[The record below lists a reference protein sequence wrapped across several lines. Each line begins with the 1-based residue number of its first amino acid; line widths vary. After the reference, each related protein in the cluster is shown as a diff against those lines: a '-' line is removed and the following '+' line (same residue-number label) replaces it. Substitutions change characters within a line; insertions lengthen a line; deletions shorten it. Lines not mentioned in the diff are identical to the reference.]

1 MGSALSKVS
10 SVWGK
15 SNQAKWFARL
25 LLLCVLLALYV
36 LFFPL
41 LHQTFGWISV
51 SFSWCFIGLS
61 VWFWGL
67 RGGVLAALLNYPLN
81 MVLLKNIGAEL
92 QGGLP
97 AFILMVSV
105 AAILGRLRD
114 LSLRLQKQLAVRK
127 KAEESLRDAQDA
139 LEQRVSERTAD
150 LQSANEQLRHEIT
163 ERKQAEEAL
172 RESEEK
178 YRTNCRFSE

>member
-1 MGSALSKVS
+1 M
-10 SVWGK
+10 
-15 SNQAKWFARL
+15 
-25 LLLCVLLALYV
+25 
-36 LFFPL
+36 
-41 LHQTFGWISV
+41 
-51 SFSWCFIGLS
+51 
-61 VWFWGL
+61 
-67 RGGVLAALLNYPLN
+67 
-81 MVLLKNIGAEL
+81 
-92 QGGLP
+92 
-97 AFILMVSV
+97 
-105 AAILGRLRD
+105 
-114 LSLRLQKQLAVRK
+114 RLQKQLAVRK